1 MYRVYDNKDKCWVKK
16 GIYIS
21 PNNDLSISKKAMF
34 GTEKL
39 SLVSNQRYVF
49 HRDIGLRDMNNTLIF
64 EGDVCRIARLDTV
77 GIVAY
82 CSEHAAYYLFDY
94 ANSKYYTLGIDKCK
108 EIEVIGN
115 VFDNEDL
122 LPS

>member
-1 MYRVYDNKDKCWVKK
+1 MYRVYDNKEKCWVKK
-16 GIYIS
+16 GVYIS

-77 GIVAY
+77 GVIAY
-82 CSEHAAYYLFDY
+82 YPEHAAYYLFDY
-94 ANSKYYTLGIDKCK
+94 TNSKYYTLGIDKCK
-108 EIEVIGN
+108 EIEIIGN
-115 VFDNEDL
+115 VFDNDDL

>member
-1 MYRVYDNKDKCWVKK
+1 MYRVYDSKEKCWVKE

-34 GTEKL
+34 GAEKL
-39 SLVSNQRYVF
+39 SLVSYQRYIF
-49 HRDIGLRDMNNTLIF
+49 HRDIGLHDMNETLIF
-64 EGDVCRIARLDTV
+64 EGDICRIARLDV
-77 GIVAY
+77 IGVIAY
-82 CSEHAAYYLFDY
+82 CSEHASYYLFDY
-94 ANSKYYTLGIDKCK
+94 TNSKYYVLGITKCK

-115 VFDNEDL
+115 VLENNDL